1 MLNFVFNFQPY
12 NDLPLNLTGN
22 PKICRTTG
30 GLAKFCLCNASLGI
44 AISGHREHSQTQR
57 QIV

>member
-1 MLNFVFNFQPY
+1 MLNFVFNFQPR

-22 PKICRTTG
+22 HNICHTTDG
-30 GLAKFCLCNASLGI
+30 QAKFCLCNASLGI
-44 AISGHREHSQTQR
+44 AISGHREHNQTQR